1 MRSKGEN
8 ILVLTYWPLQDA
20 LIRTYTLP
28 YLRLIREEMGDQGRI
43 ILVTLEKNGAQ
54 HQFGYADEKWN
65 IEHLQ
70 LPYLPFGGKA
80 ILNWMK
86 ELFFLRRLVKRQKID
101 VIHAWCTPAGAIG
114 YYLSKWTGK
123 PLIIDSYEPHAE
135 AMVENGTWSEKGRAF
150 RILFR
155 LEKKMSHH
163 AEHLIAASAHM
174 KKYAKEKYQLD
185 KSTLPVKPACTDL
198 ELFKPD
204 KNKPKSRIEKG
215 LTEGTWMVYAGK
227 FGGIYLEDE
236 VFSFAAYLQKNSIP
250 DLNILLLTST
260 SEEQI
265 HAWCRKHQFPIEHV
279 FIRFVPFEEVPQWM
293 ALADFAITP
302 VKSVPS
308 KKCCTP
314 IKDGE
319 YWACGLPMVITP
331 GISDDS
337 DIIAQTGLGVVCD
350 LTQVNDYPQASQK
363 LLELLSKSKDPDQI
377 QAIRSLAT
385 KHRNFEIARK
395 IYREIYA

>member
-1 MRSKGEN
+1 MKKTEKN

-28 YLRLIREEMGDQGRI
+28 YLRLIREEMGNQGRI
-43 ILVTLEKNGAQ
+43 ILVSLEKSGVH
-54 HQFGYADEKWN
+54 HQLGMADEKWN

-70 LPYLPFGGKA
+70 LPYLPFGAKA
-80 ILNWMK
+80 IWNWMK
-86 ELFFLRRLVKRQKID
+86 ELLFLRRFVKKNKID

-135 AMVENGTWSEKGRAF
+135 AMVENGTWSAQGKAF

-163 AEHLIAASAHM
+163 AQHLIAASQHM
-174 KKYAKEKYQLD
+174 KKYAREKYQLE
-185 KSTLPVKPACTDL
+185 KSNMPVKPACTDL
-198 ELFKPD
+198 QLFQPD
-204 KNKPKSRIEKG
+204 QNKSQSRINKG
-215 LTEGTWMVYAGK
+215 LPPGTWMVYAGK

-236 VFSFAAYLQKNSIP
+236 VIAFAAHVQKNVIP
-250 DLNILLLTST
+250 DLSILLLTST
-260 SEEQI
+260 PEEQI
-265 HAWCRKHQFPIEHV
+265 HSWCVKHHFPMSNV
-279 FIRFVPFEEVPQWM
+279 FVRFVPFEEVPQWM

-319 YWACGLPMVITP
+319 YWACGLPVVISP

-337 DIIAQTGLGVVCD
+337 DIIAQSGWGVVCD
-350 LTQVNDYPQASQK
+350 FTQEKEFAEAGKK
-363 LLELLSKSKDPDQI
+363 LLALLSNKNDPGQI

-385 KHRNFEIARK
+385 THRNFEIARK